1 MSLPSPIRRWKAGR
15 PMKHIGGWE
24 MDNRRI
30 CISKDTYAEWRRLC
44 NELDLRNDD
53 SVALYLVVDQL
64 TRDTETT
71 TCTCIMHYR
80 HYRLGHTLHH
90 ALSIGTIANRCSLSF
105 IVYVYFVR

>member
-1 MSLPSPIRRWKAGR
+1 MSLHSPIRHRKAGW
-15 PMKHIGGWE
+15 PMKHVGGWE

-30 CISKDTYAEWRRLC
+30 CISKDTYAEWR

-90 ALSIGTIANRCSLSF
+90 ALSAYRCSLSF